1 MKLMKWLLVG
11 FGVLFLAAAAGF
23 IGIYYW
29 AKNVPAIAMSEADLA
44 VGGSYPPEERERLLN
59 ACTRGDAKRTETCNC
74 VADKAGIE
82 LSRYLRLVL
91 TATLNGNTTEFVGI
105 TKGLIDSGVP
115 HERVETLEQDADQQF
130 DTLMKACGLEE

>member
-1 MKLMKWLLVG
+1 MTLLKWLLVAV
-11 FGVLFLAAAAGF
+11 GVLFLAATAGF
-23 IGIYYW
+23 IGVYYW
-29 AKNVPAIAMSEADLA
+29 AKNVPSIAMNEADLA

-59 ACTRGDAKRTETCNC
+59 ACTQGDAKRAETCNC
-74 VADKAGIE
+74 IADRAGTE

-91 TATLNGNTTEFVGI
+91 TATLEGNTTEFVGI

-115 HERVETLEQDADQQF
+115 QERVETLEQDADRQF